1 MSDESYKKSQKVI
14 GQIMFSD
21 RNCASAFISLFKR
34 YTHSNQ
40 TWAYIGSAIGVAIS
54 EHPSAVTLEKYNV
67 TAKLTT
73 VVQDQDDNPL
83 HFIILGEE

>member
-1 MSDESYKKSQKVI
+1 MLDNSYKTSQKVI
-14 GQIMFSD
+14 GQIIFSD
-21 RNCASAFISLFKR
+21 RNCASAFSSIFNR
-34 YTHSNQ
+34 YAHHNQ
-40 TWAYIGSAIGVAIS
+40 TWAYIGSALGVAIS